1 MLCPACLPPELSSST
16 RADGNYCDN
25 CQRCFGINEQLLT
38 SPWLFP
44 NILVDSGVRRDSV
57 ALVLPFFGLEMPSLL
72 SSAPGESQRRI
83 SRCILSALLLL
94 TSVPLASQRDLP
106 EWVEDT
112 EPQQKL
118 PFGSPWA
125 EVRLGQLLCWSAYGF
140 SLIYTQEVYGISRIP
155 MGCSLF
161 GSVGSTALP
170 PLSPPAFL
178 MLYCLYTAS
187 SAFLNPALAL
197 YSSYKFLQSFTSHT
211 LMCLIPV
218 TSAPGVDEPGLLLV
232 S

>member
-1 MLCPACLPPELSSST
+1 M
-16 RADGNYCDN
+16 
-25 CQRCFGINEQLLT
+25 
-38 SPWLFP
+38 
-44 NILVDSGVRRDSV
+44 
-57 ALVLPFFGLEMPSLL
+57 ALVLPFFRLEMPSLL

-94 TSVPLASQRDLP
+94 TSVPLPSQRDLP

-125 EVRLGQLLCWSAYGF
+125 EVRLGQLLCWSPYGF
-140 SLIYTQEVYGISRIP
+140 SLIYTQAVYGISRIP
-155 MGCSLF
+155 TGCGLF

-170 PLSPPAFL
+170 PLPPPPPPFL

-187 SAFLNPALAL
+187 SVFLNPALAL

-218 TSAPGVDEPGLLLV
+218 TSPPGVDKPGLLLV